1 MPKLSGMANDRQTA
15 LRLPADALNRAEKLA
30 RILRDKPEYQGLR
43 MTTAAVLRLA
53 MIRGLAEMEREHKAG
68 GR

>member
-1 MPKLSGMANDRQTA
+1 MANDRQTA
-15 LRLPADALNRAEKLA
+15 LRLPGEAIKRAERLA
-30 RILRDKPEYQGLR
+30 RILGNKPEYQGLR

-53 MIRGLAEMEREHKAG
+53 MIRGLSEMEREHKSG